1 MNIRKPQKIIKI
13 RNNHYLMA
21 VARKEISE
29 ILDSILNRPLIE
41 KLLSIILVFTIS
53 LEAEQLT
60 GRDVIINMES
70 AEKVLTTQM
79 NIKLTHTD
87 VKRDKEKVRIREM
100 VRYLKRYKNG
110 KYKSKSLLRFLKPDI
125 AKGTGFLIWSN
136 RSGGNDQWLFLPKLK
151 TAKQIESKEKTH
163 RFMNTEFSYEDLES
177 FNQPDEQY
185 FLKNEENFEGKY
197 CYIIEV
203 VGHTQT
209 QYKRRLVWI
218 DSEDWLLRK
227 VEFYDKS
234 DKLLKVLTINEYQS
248 FENFN
253 FSTKLIMRNIQ
264 TGSHTVMDVS
274 EIKYNIEISD
284 NYFTKESL
292 VKP

>member
-1 MNIRKPQKIIKI
+1 MK
-13 RNNHYLMA
+13 
-21 VARKEISE
+21 
-29 ILDSILNRPLIE
+29 
-41 KLLSIILVFTIS
+41 KLLFLLFTLSIS
-53 LEAEQLT
+53 LSASDLT
-60 GRDVIINMES
+60 GREVIVKMES
-70 AEKVLTTQM
+70 TKKVLTTQM
-79 NIKLTHTD
+79 NIKLTHTEI
-87 VKRDKEKVRIREM
+87 KRGKEKVRIREI
-100 VRYLKRYKNG
+100 VRYLKRYNTG

-125 AKGTGFLIWSN
+125 VKGTGFLIWSN

-151 TAKQIESKEKTH
+151 TAKRIESKAKTQ

-177 FNQPDEQY
+177 FNQSDEQY
-185 FLKNEENFEGKY
+185 FLKDEENIDGTH

-203 VGHTQT
+203 IGHTQT

-218 DSEDWLLRK
+218 DSENWLLRR

-234 DKLLKVLTINEYQS
+234 NKLYKVLTISEYQG

-253 FSTKLIMRNIQ
+253 FSTKLIMKNIQ

-274 EIKYNIEISD
+274 NIKYNIDLPDS
-284 NYFTKESL
+284 YFTKDSL